1 MNSKR
6 YVFKL
11 ISSIL
16 LVLLSIFSPY
26 LLSSYELQ
34 DVSGSIMR
42 NIIFEKE
49 EGERIR
55 WPSFGNILG
64 ENISLFTT
72 ALKTEVGVGQI
83 EI

>member
-1 MNSKR
+1 
-6 YVFKL
+6 
-11 ISSIL
+11 
-16 LVLLSIFSPY
+16 
-26 LLSSYELQ
+26 
-34 DVSGSIMR
+34 MR

-49 EGERIR
+49 EGEGIR
-55 WPSFGNILG
+55 WPSIGNILG

>member
-1 MNSKR
+1 MH
-6 YVFKL
+6 
-11 ISSIL
+11 
-16 LVLLSIFSPY
+16 
-26 LLSSYELQ
+26 
-34 DVSGSIMR
+34 

-49 EGERIR
+49 EGEGIR

-64 ENISLFTT
+64 ENMSLFTT